1 MIEFAVVF
9 VAGMFVGAGIG
20 VIMFALVCMSGQQDD
35 IQERHR

>member
-1 MIEFAVVF
+1 MIELGIVF

-20 VIMFALVCMSGQQDD
+20 VMMFAACAMSGMQDD

>member
-9 VAGMFVGAGIG
+9 VAGMFFGAGFG
-20 VIMFALVCMSGQQDD
+20 VLVFAACAMSGMQDD